1 MDGASRRWCAVASVS
16 LGQESP
22 DGALC
27 SNQVQSSAG
36 QPSLVLVHKNS
47 SFSGGGGRGSNR
59 GQGANGGF
67 SDARYSKQLHRFVIG
82 CDAMRFTV
90 RDFSAAHTK
99 LFLLHFVFH
108 CAARVYAILAG
119 QLLVTAASICLFGT
133 NPELASWMHRPGLGA
148 AVPIASLIMSTV
160 AWIIMCVSTE
170 ARRASPV
177 KWQILALFTL
187 GEALSV
193 GFVSSFYQ
201 FRSVVSAMM
210 ATALAT
216 TGISLYTV
224 YNKNSKFDLSQW
236 GATLSSFGLIF
247 VVYGLIQILQMVGV
261 LPAGF
266 LPYNDMAYGLIGAT
280 LFSCYLAYHT
290 KLIVAGKNSKYQ
302 MNEKDYIFGA
312 STFVVVKIARS
323 LLVGMTRRPNSKRSL
338 LTFALHLFSISFLAQ

>member
-1 MDGASRRWCAVASVS
+1 
-16 LGQESP
+16 
-22 DGALC
+22 
-27 SNQVQSSAG
+27 
-36 QPSLVLVHKNS
+36 
-47 SFSGGGGRGSNR
+47 
-59 GQGANGGF
+59 
-67 SDARYSKQLHRFVIG
+67 
-82 CDAMRFTV
+82 
-90 RDFSAAHTK
+90 
-99 LFLLHFVFH
+99 
-108 CAARVYAILAG
+108 
-119 QLLVTAASICLFGT
+119 
-133 NPELASWMHRPGLGA
+133 MHRPGLGA

-160 AWIIMCVSTE
+160 AWVIMCVSTE

-177 KWQILALFTL
+177 KWQILALFTI

-323 LLVGMTRRPNSKRSL
+323 LLVGMTRRPSSIRAL